1 MSVLDLIGLILGW
14 FLWDFLDEN
23 YPRFFKWVILPLV
36 LPLALLVVIA
46 PVVSCVADLLPDD
59 AVENVDCGNRDI
71 RCINGPHS
79 VDCSAPAIRCIN
91 TDGDLP

>member
-1 MSVLDLIGLILGW
+1 MDLIGLILGW
-14 FLWDFLDEN
+14 FFLGFLDEN
-23 YPRFFKWVILPLV
+23 YPRFFKWVF
-36 LPLALLVVIA
+36 LPLALWVSIA
-46 PVVSCVADLLPDD
+46 LVVSCVDDLLHHD
-59 AVENVDCGNRDI
+59 AVESVDCGNPDI